1 MNANVETNHCCW
13 GCYLGLCGETKYK
26 QEDIEAIM
34 DDYGGNIILVD
45 NDSNSQETIEFTE
58 CNNHTFR
65 IGYRTVTM
73 ASNDKSILLVL
84 VFNYDNSRRKLISG
98 QLIKN
103 GNVFRVMEFDV
114 YQNNN
119 PSDNMITSGIC
130 IYTNI

>member
-1 MNANVETNHCCW
+1 ML
-13 GCYLGLCGETKYK
+13 LGVVRGKKYK

-34 DDYGGNIILVD
+34 DDYGGNVVLVD
-45 NDSNSQETIEFTE
+45 NDSNSQEKIEFTD
-58 CNNHTFR
+58 CNNHTFG
-65 IGYRTVTM
+65 IGYRTITM

-119 PSDNMITSGIC
+119 PSDDMIASGIC